1 MSGASCVF
9 TKLFAAGA
17 HRLIAFSKINPAFE
31 TGNAFMRAVVWTL
44 PNFLS
49 LLRILIIPI
58 IVYLLNFPDRRSA
71 LMAAALFIF
80 ASITD
85 YFDGY
90 LARRTRSVSD
100 LGKILDPL
108 ADKLLVASVL
118 IMLGAMDR
126 PNEPGVPA
134 WLVVV
139 ILAREL
145 AVTILR
151 GIALT
156 EGIVMQAEK
165 LGKYKFILQAFALS
179 SLLLHYN
186 YWGLDFFAAGM
197 YFLALSA
204 VVAVWSGINYHVLFF
219 RLHFARANQD

>member
-1 MSGASCVF
+1 M
-9 TKLFAAGA
+9 
-17 HRLIAFSKINPAFE
+17 
-31 TGNAFMRAVVWTL
+31 VWTL

-49 LLRILIIPI
+49 FLRILIIPV
-58 IVYLLNFPDRRSA
+58 IVYLLNFNDPLSG
-71 LMAAALFIF
+71 LLAAGLFLF

-90 LARRTRSVSD
+90 FARRNRSVSD

-126 PNEPGVPA
+126 PDGTSVPA

-156 EGIVMQAEK
+156 EGILMQAEK
-165 LGKYKFILQAFALS
+165 LGKYKFILQAFALCG
-179 SLLLHYN
+179 LLIHYD
-186 YWGLDFFAAGM
+186 YWGMDFFAAGM

-204 VVAVWSGINYHVLFF
+204 VVAVWSGIQYHVQFF
-219 RLHFARANQD
+219 RLHLAGGQG